1 MKLLLVQ
8 TDIVWGDPAANFSK
22 IDELIASADTSRLDL
37 VVLPEMFSTG
47 FVTDPRGIAERD
59 GELSLEWMRRTAA
72 RTNAAVA
79 GSVAVEQDGRFF
91 NRMFF
96 VKPDGEV
103 TAYDKRHL
111 FSFAGEHKTYT
122 GGTGRVVVE
131 WRGWRILL
139 QVCYDL
145 RFPVFAR
152 SRGDYDMILYSANWP
167 TVRIDVWN
175 TLTKARAI
183 ENLCYVAAVN
193 RTGDDPYVSYSG
205 GSYLVDYKGRTV
217 ASDDGKE
224 QAVICE
230 ADLEALRTFRR
241 KFPADDDADGF
252 RLDCLA

>member
-8 TDIVWGDPAANFSK
+8 TDIVWGDPAANFRRV
-22 IDELIASADTSRLDL
+22 DELIVGVDVSDIDL
-37 VVLPEMFSTG
+37 IVLPEMFSTG
-47 FVTDPRGIAERD
+47 FATEPRGIAERN
-59 GELSLEWMRRTAA
+59 GALSLEWMRRTAA
-72 RTNAAVA
+72 RTNAAVT
-79 GSVAVEQDGRFF
+79 GSVAVEQEGRFY

-96 VKPDGEV
+96 VKPDGDV

-122 GGTGRVVVE
+122 GGSERVVVE

-152 SRGDYDMILYSANWP
+152 SRGDYDMIIYSANWP
-167 TVRIDVWN
+167 SVRIDVWN

-205 GSYLVDYKGRTV
+205 GTYLFDYKGRAV
-217 ASDDGKE
+217 ASDTGTE
-224 QAVICE
+224 QAIIAE
-230 ADLEALRTFRR
+230 ADLDALRAFRR
-241 KFPADDDADGF
+241 KFPAGDDADGF
-252 RLDCLA
+252 RLD